1 MEPARL
7 NALRVATF
15 FINWQTGWD
24 VGDTQSGFRVY
35 PRAALERV
43 VPRRGGFV
51 LETEMLVR
59 AAAAGFAIRGG
70 AALARPGRVEAEP
83 LPSMRD
89 GTAVTAYLTFR
100 GHRALGAGCC
110 RRS

>member
-59 AAAAGFAIRGG
+59 AAAAGFAIREGP
-70 AALARPGRVEAEP
+70 LSPGRAASR
-83 LPSMRD
+83 PSHFPPMRD
-89 GTAVTAYLTFR
+89 GTAVTAYPPFP
-100 GHRALGAGCC
+100 GLGPWAREVPAG
-110 RRS
+110 